1 MLNNKESTKIGSDVA
16 LLLASMVLPWAVWIL
31 ADKAGDELVRLI
43 ATWLRTGLWF
53 ILWGFCV
60 LVQVRWILDRHT
72 ILKARDHVLCT
83 WLNISHVWAY
93 ARFGFCVLTPLAWL
107 TYKPAWY
114 WLARNDVLWPAP
126 VMFVFVVFWSW
137 CIRSAWLALLRRIAI
152 TRDNH
157 CPTCGRVW

>member
-31 ADKAGDELVRLI
+31 ADKADDELVRLI

-114 WLARNDVLWPAP
+114 WLVRNDVLWPAP
-126 VMFVFVVFWSW
+126 EHKLWFAAHRAVCNEGLSYMQNMQSLLKEMQ
-137 CIRSAWLALLRRIAI
+137 IEKEMRLA
-152 TRDNH
+152 
-157 CPTCGRVW
+157 